1 MKKKNTEINE
11 NDSGWLMTYGDMMTL
26 ILTFFVLLFSMSTLD
41 PVKMAEMGDAMNEAR
56 GTVNEKPIAS
66 LAEIKTMLYEIIE
79 EEDMKKEATI
89 TWDPRGVA
97 IELKGN
103 VSFKPGSVDLHPRM
117 ETLLDNM
124 LPKLLNN
131 VNDLRNII
139 VEGHSDNQIITGELA
154 KKYPSNWELSSARAS
169 KVVNTIIDKSKNLAE
184 KGTIDNR
191 YKDGRISGRLF
202 AAGYADQWPADLS
215 YEDRRMGNISENII
229 EKYNDSEDLKSK
241 NRRIKIIYGKQ

>member
-1 MKKKNTEINE
+1 MKRKNTEISE

-41 PVKMAEMGDAMNEAR
+41 PVKMAEMGDAMYEAT
-56 GTVNEKPIAS
+56 GKTNEKPIAS
-66 LAEIKTMLYEIIE
+66 LAEIKELLNEIIE
-79 EEDMKKEATI
+79 EEEMKEDAKI
-89 TWDPRGVA
+89 LWDPRGIA

-103 VSFKPGSVDLHPRM
+103 VSFAPGSVNLHPRM
-117 ETLLDNM
+117 EKLLDNM

-131 VNDLRNII
+131 INDLRNII
-139 VEGHSDNQIITGELA
+139 VEGHSDNQQIKGELA

-169 KVVNTIIDKSKNLAE
+169 TVVNTIIKKSKEFAQ
-184 KGTIDNR
+184 KGTIDTH

-202 AAGYADQWPADLS
+202 AAGYADQWPADIS
-215 YEDRRMGNISENII
+215 YDDRRQGKINEEIIDRYNLSE
-229 EKYNDSEDLKSK
+229 ELKSK